1 MHARFSRFLLAT
13 AQGRLEDYQRAER
26 FLPGNVRHLVYVADV
41 NPHWIE
47 KTNRFWYRKV
57 GLQKTEFVLVDA
69 EQNTS
74 GPAFDHER
82 LAAALSR
89 AAKQD
94 YTASALPFSEIEFL
108 DGGKAIRFSVGE
120 AQWSCVLA
128 TYECHR
134 EQPATK
140 PDEVASPN
148 KRWAAYV
155 KEHNLY
161 LRDIVTGTVLQLTH
175 DGVAGWD
182 YATPLPSLRVMV
194 DQGTEDVK
202 QPAAVFWSPD
212 SSKLITYR
220 IDSRN
225 SGPLHQPAIRSSRP
239 TPAAGIHLCLSIA
252 GRDTGEGRADHLRH
266 PVGQADRRAS
276 A

>member
-1 MHARFSRFLLAT
+1 MTANRCPWTIVVACSFLTLPLAT

-26 FLPGNVRHLVYVADV
+26 FLPGNVRHLVYIADV

-94 YTASALPFSEIEFL
+94 YTASALPFSEIEFQ
-108 DGGKAIRFSVGE
+108 DSGKAIHFSVGE

-161 LRDIVTGTVLQLTH
+161 LRDIVTGTVLQLTN
-175 DGVAGWD
+175 DGVAGCD

-194 DQGTEDVK
+194 DQGTEDVQ

-225 SGPLHQPAIRSSRP
+225 SGRFTSLQFVPSGPI
-239 TPAAGIHLCLSIA
+239 AAARIHLCLSIA
-252 GRDTGEGRADHLRH
+252 RRGA
-266 PVGQADRRAS
+266 GQG
-276 A
+276 